1 MIIAPN
7 VDLKTL
13 KVGDLPDYDVA
24 GLYLYV

>member
-1 MIIAPN
+1 MIITPN

-13 KVGDLPDYDVA
+13 KVGALTDYDVA